1 MNVEIR
7 NLPSSKGKCLY
18 ATSNIPEGTIIF
30 EEEPLVSCQFSW
42 NACCKYKACDH
53 CLRPL
58 ETAEENVRRLTGN
71 SVLELP
77 YLECCQTKQ
86 LEITSCP
93 ACGTQYCSEWCRV
106 TALEQYHKVICLQT
120 LNRSKVLPLEQLEET
135 WKQMHYPP
143 ETSSIFLIVRLLAR
157 ILQAPN
163 SEEAIQTTLGF
174 CHRTI
179 NEETELAHKFLGDKF
194 IGQVGLLREMVIN
207 ALPNQRISQFL
218 TPEGFQSLIALIG
231 TNGQGIGS
239 SPFSAWRQNV
249 EQLDLPS
256 PEKEEINSF
265 IDKIYDDIENH
276 TGDFLN
282 SEGVGLYLKQSCAN
296 HSCDPN
302 AEIQFLHNNFKLS
315 LVALRDVKPDEE
327 ICISYL
333 GDCELNRSR
342 HSRQKLLK
350 ENYIFECDCPKCI
363 TDIEEPDVTSE
374 EEMSAENED

>member
-7 NLPSSKGKCLY
+7 NLPSSKGKCLC
-18 ATSNIPEGTIIF
+18 ATSNIQEGTVIF

-71 SVLELP
+71 PLLELP
-77 YLECCQTKQ
+77 YPECCQTKQ

-93 ACGTQYCSEWCRV
+93 ACGIQYCSEWCRT

-120 LNRSKVLPLEQLEET
+120 LDRSKVLPLEQLEET

-163 SEEAIQTTLGF
+163 SEEAIRTTLGF
-174 CHRTI
+174 CHRTV
-179 NEETELAHKFLGDKF
+179 NEEAELAHKFLGDKF
-194 IGQVGLLREMVIN
+194 IGQVGLLREMIVN
-207 ALPNQRISQFL
+207 ALPDQKIGQFL
-218 TPEGFQSLIALIG
+218 TSEGFQSLIALIG

-249 EQLDLPS
+249 QKLDLP
-256 PEKEEINSF
+256 PTQKEEINSF
-265 IDKIYDDIENH
+265 IEKIYDDFENH

-282 SEGVGLYLKQSCAN
+282 NEGVGLYLKQSCAN

-315 LVALRDVKPDEE
+315 LVALRDIEPNEE

-333 GDCELNRSR
+333 GDCELSRSR

-350 ENYIFECDCPKCI
+350 ENYIFECDCVKCV
-363 TDIEEPDVTSE
+363 TDIKEPDVTSE
-374 EEMSAENED
+374 EEMSAEDED